1 MNTPTQTT
9 AIDREIRQVEDE
21 LSRLRREL
29 VDLDER
35 GVYRVTLDNGQVIE
49 AKISG
54 DELRFDNEQIL
65 KQMGVSAQS
74 QQGAGDSPAAKSTS
88 QIRKYLPF
96 ILIGGGVV
104 LLLFAAMIGLG
115 KMNRQKIQP
124 APATAPVVAGPAIP
138 TAIPTPEVPPT
149 PTPSILPEDFIERA
163 PIALNFPA
171 LKLKW
176 DVTKGDWRIDGNNVT
191 LSEEGKQVRYYNSFV
206 GLGNTVIGGNG
217 TTPDD
222 PLYTMRAADVND
234 VLLVRDRAG
243 RTFYYRLIPFGGSR
257 VERWITPSDT
267 WVIEKADYPAL
278 TIIIRVGDERMVLRG
293 ELYEMEES
301 DS

>member
-9 AIDREIRQVEDE
+9 ALDREIRQVEDE
-21 LSRLRREL
+21 LSRLRKEL
-29 VDLDER
+29 VDLDEK
-35 GVYRVTLDNGQVIE
+35 GLYRVSLNTGQVIE

-54 DELRFDNEQIL
+54 DELRFDNDQIL
-65 KQMGVSAQS
+65 RQMGLSAQL
-74 QQGAGDSPAAKSTS
+74 QQGASESPAKSAS

-115 KMNRQKIQP
+115 MMNRQPVIS
-124 APATAPVVAGPAIP
+124 TAVVVVAGPTTLP
-138 TAIPTPEVPPT
+138 TVIPTPEVTPT

-176 DVTKGDWRIDGNNVT
+176 DVIKGDWQINGNSVT
-191 LSEEGKQVRYYNSFV
+191 LSEEGEQVRYYNSFV
-206 GLGNTVIGGNG
+206 GSGNTVIGGNG

-257 VERWITPSDT
+257 VERWITPGDT

-293 ELYEMEES
+293 KLYEMEES

>member
-1 MNTPTQTT
+1 MNIPNQTT
-9 AIDREIRQVEDE
+9 TLDREIKQVEDE
-21 LSRLRREL
+21 LTRLRKEL
-29 VDLDER
+29 ADLDEH
-35 GVYRVTLDNGQVIE
+35 GLYRVTLDNGQVIE

-54 DELRFDNEQIL
+54 DELRFDNDQIL
-65 KQMGVSAQS
+65 RQMGLFAQS
-74 QQGAGDSPAAKSTS
+74 QQGATESSAAKSAS

-115 KMNRQKIQP
+115 MMNRQ
-124 APATAPVVAGPAIP
+124 PATSTAVVVVAGPTALP
-138 TAIPTPEVPPT
+138 TVAPTPEVPPT

-163 PIALNFPA
+163 PIALSFPA

-176 DVTKGDWRIDGNNVT
+176 SVTKGDWQINGNSVT

-234 VLLVRDRAG
+234 VILVNDRAG
-243 RTFYYRLIPFGGSR
+243 RVFYYRLIPFGGSR
-257 VERWITPSDT
+257 VERWITPGDT